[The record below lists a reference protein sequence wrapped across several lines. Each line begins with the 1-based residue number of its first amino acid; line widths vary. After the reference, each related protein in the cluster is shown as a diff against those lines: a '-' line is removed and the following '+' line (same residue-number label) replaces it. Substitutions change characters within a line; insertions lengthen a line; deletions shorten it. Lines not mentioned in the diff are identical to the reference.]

1 MRNRTFFPINT
12 PPLRMIAIA
21 RINDSKQDNPQ
32 EFFFKIL
39 TVEIVYLNS
48 HMHFRKH
55 IAAKR
60 L

>member
-39 TVEIVYLNS
+39 TVEIVWV
-48 HMHFRKH
+48 
-55 IAAKR
+55 
-60 L
+60 